1 MTGSAETIPPVAP
14 SIDDEALRCV
24 QLRGFSVCYPDF
36 DLRPLSF
43 SVTDGERVALL
54 GPNGS
59 GKTTLMRAIAGR
71 DLQYSGEILLNGREL
86 RALVPEVRQ
95 KVGFLAEKLVAY
107 GWMSVAEHLR
117 FLSAFYP
124 GWDDEYATTL
134 LARLG
139 ISPKARM
146 GTLSKGTAVK
156 LSFVAAQAHRPP
168 LLLLDEPTSGLDP
181 VVRRELLDVV
191 REAVAE
197 RPNTIVVFST
207 HILEDVEFLADRV
220 IALHSGGVTID
231 SPIAALRSYETSPIA
246 PSLYALIEGRGR

>member
-1 MTGSAETIPPVAP
+1 MTRGPASPAQSNGDATVQ
-14 SIDDEALRCV
+14 SV
-24 QLRGFSVCYPDF
+24 QLSAFSVRYPDF
-36 DLRPLSF
+36 ELRPLSI
-43 SVTDGERVALL
+43 SVSSGERVALL

-71 DLQYSGEILLNGREL
+71 DLQYSGEILLNGTEL
-86 RALVPEVRQ
+86 RTLVPAIRQ
-95 KVGFLAEKLVAY
+95 MVGFLAEKLVGY

-124 GWDDEYATTL
+124 CWDHEYAATL
-134 LARLG
+134 LARLRL
-139 ISPKARM
+139 SPQAKI

-156 LSFVAAQAHRPP
+156 LSFVASQAYRPP

-197 RPNTIVVFST
+197 RPNTIVIFST

-220 IALHSGGVTID
+220 IALHSGGVTVD
-231 SPIAALRSYETSPIA
+231 SPIAALRSDETSPIA